1 MKKLFNQ
8 GKRPYNKEN
17 IDWDETEYEE
27 AAYYEDDIEYTDDE
41 AAEDEDSAFYEETEA
56 YEEDETDEYYE
67 EDDYYAA
74 EEAES
79 LEEDINEDDIYEEEI
94 YEEDS
99 VVYEDGYEEDDIL
112 YEDEYEEAGYEEDEF
127 GNRKRRRVPAGGNFF
142 AKLWH
147 ALVHMNTMDRV
158 VVTTGV
164 LVLVLA
170 LVTGAVYIS
179 ANMLN
184 KQVASFEEIGSQ
196 LAGINIIGEAGLTA
210 VADAELAR
218 INAAN
223 AVEDDE
229 QDKEYEENEYVKEV
243 SVELNMTS
251 IEKDLKVKF
260 VNGKTNKLIGNVP
273 FAVTVTTPG
282 GKTETWT
289 DDDMDGII
297 YKKDI
302 QSGNYTVAMQPLEGE
317 KYADYIISTN
327 SKKVEVKDK
336 VEYKKVDVS
345 DEIKNESEIDASV
358 EDTAKNEVAVES
370 ELKDTVS
377 WVDSSQAVTYTE
389 VKKNQIK
396 DPATASVG
404 TSFKRLSG
412 ETVTLTGGS
421 SVNVGGTL
429 TLTPQKSG
437 GEGSWTLDSGTWKSS
452 NTAIAAVSND
462 GTVTG
467 VAAGKA
473 TITFEWKG
481 TIQSTASG
489 GDGSGTPVSDTA
501 TCEVEVTAVDGVV
514 KVTVSPATLNLDVSK
529 KETATGN
536 VTATVEVTGAASK
549 AVKWTSSNPA
559 VATVTAG
566 ADGKAVVTALSAG
579 TTTIT
584 ATSETDPGKSA
595 SCTVTVTGVVP
606 TVLTLDKNTLS
617 IPVDGTYKL
626 TATTT
631 PAGAAVVWTSDKPEI
646 AKAAEDGTI
655 TGVKEGTAVITATTV
670 NGLTQKCTVT
680 VTKLMTLDKATA
692 SVAVGSETTVT
703 VKPADDGKG
712 KVVAFSGN
720 DKIVTVSVKDK
731 VVTLKGIQKGS
742 AAVTIVYTSA
752 KGQVASQDIT
762 VTVVDGSGKL
772 KDGEGNVLYIKNADG
787 TYTEALSGDYYK
799 YDTFYVKQVKYTGWQ
814 TIDGKVYFY
823 DANGKFVTGEQVIQG
838 AKYNFASDGS
848 LVTGNGTFG
857 IDVSKW
863 NGTIDWNAVKNSGV
877 SYVIIR
883 CGYRGSSAGTLVED
897 PKFKANIKGATSAGI
912 KVGVYFFSQ
921 AINNSEAVEE
931 ASMVL
936 QLIKDYKISYP
947 VFLDVESS
955 GGRAD
960 KIDSVTRTEV
970 IKSFCQTIENG
981 GYTAGVYAN
990 KNWLNTKMD
999 AKQLTKYKIWL
1010 AQYAAAPT
1018 YTTTKY
1024 DLWQYKSTGKVSG
1037 ISGNVD
1043 LNISY
1048 LGY

>member
-8 GKRPYNKEN
+8 RKKPYDEEN
-17 IDWDETEYEE
+17 IDWDEAEYEE
-27 AAYYEDDIEYTDDE
+27 GAYYEDGIEYADDE
-41 AAEDEDSAFYEETEA
+41 AAEDEDSAFYEEAEA
-56 YEEDETDEYYE
+56 YEEEESGEYYE
-67 EDDYYAA
+67 EEEYYAA
-74 EEAES
+74 EEAS
-79 LEEDINEDDIYEEEI
+79 EEELYEDEIYEDEI

-99 VVYEDGYEEDDIL
+99 AV
-112 YEDEYEEAGYEEDEF
+112 YEDEYEEDDIAYEDAYEEEDYEEDEF
-127 GNRKRRRVPAGGNFF
+127 GNRKRRRLPAGGNFF

-164 LVLVLA
+164 MVLILA

-179 ANMLN
+179 ATILN

-243 SVELNMTS
+243 TVELNLTS

-260 VNGKTNKLIGNVP
+260 VNSKTNKLIGNVP
-273 FAVTVTTPG
+273 FSVTVTTPG

-289 DDDMDGII
+289 DEDMDGII

-302 QSGNYTVAMQPLEGE
+302 KSGNYTVAMEPLEGE
-317 KYADYIISTN
+317 KYKDYIISGDGR
-327 SKKVEVKDK
+327 KVEVKDK

-377 WVDSSQAVTYTE
+377 WVDSTQAVTYTE

-396 DPATASVG
+396 DPATASLA
-404 TSFKRLSG
+404 TSFQRLSG

-421 SVNVGGTL
+421 SVSVGGTL

-437 GEGSWTLDSGTWKSS
+437 GEGSWTLDSGTWSS
-452 NTAIAAVSND
+452 SKPEIATVSN

-473 TITFEWKG
+473 TITYEWKG
-481 TIQSTASG
+481 TVQGTASG
-489 GDGSGTPVSDTA
+489 GNGSGTAVSGTA
-501 TCEVEVTAVDGVV
+501 TCEIEVTAVDGVV

-549 AVKWTSSNPA
+549 DVKWASSNPA

-579 TTTIT
+579 TATIT
-584 ATSETDPGKSA
+584 ATSQADPGKSA

-617 IPVDGTYKL
+617 LPVDGTYKL

-646 AKAAEDGTI
+646 AKAAADGTI
-655 TGVKEGTAVITATTV
+655 TGVKEGTAVITATTA

-712 KVVAFSGN
+712 KVAAFSGN

-752 KGQVASQDIT
+752 KGQTVSQDIT

-921 AINNSEAVEE
+921 AVNNSEAVEE

>member
-8 GKRPYNKEN
+8 KKRPYDEEDIN
-17 IDWDETEYEE
+17 WDEIEYEE
-27 AAYYEDDIEYTDDE
+27 DAYYEDDIEY
-41 AAEDEDSAFYEETEA
+41 AGDEDSAFGEEAEA
-56 YEEDETDEYYE
+56 YTDEESGEYYE
-67 EDDYYAA
+67 EEEYYAA
-74 EEAES
+74 EEA
-79 LEEDINEDDIYEEEI
+79 LEEDDYEDVIYEDEI

-99 VVYEDGYEEDDIL
+99 AV
-112 YEDEYEEAGYEEDEF
+112 YEDEYEEDDIVYGDEYEEDGYEEDEF
-127 GNRKRRRVPAGGNFF
+127 GNRKPRRIPGGGNFF

-179 ANMLN
+179 ATMLN

-196 LAGINIIGEAGLTA
+196 LAGITVIGEAGLTA

-273 FAVTVTTPG
+273 FAVTVTTPD
-282 GKTETWT
+282 GKIETWT

-302 QSGNYTVAMQPLEGE
+302 KAGNYAVAMQPLEGE
-317 KYADYIISTN
+317 KYEDYIISTN

-345 DEIKNESEIDASV
+345 DEIKTESEIDASV

-396 DPATASVG
+396 DPATASVSTG
-404 TSFKRLSG
+404 FKRLSG
-412 ETVTLTGGS
+412 ETVTLIGGG

-437 GEGSWTLDSGTWKSS
+437 GEASWTLDSGEWKSS
-452 NTAIAAVSND
+452 NTDIATVSN

-467 VAAGKA
+467 VGAGKA
-473 TITFEWKG
+473 TITYEWKG
-481 TIQSTASG
+481 TIQGTASG
-489 GDGSGTPVSDTA
+489 GDGSGTPVWGTA
-501 TCEVEVTAVDGVV
+501 TCEVEVTAVDGVT

-549 AVKWTSSNPA
+549 GVKWESSNPA

-566 ADGKAVVTALSAG
+566 TDGKAVVTALSAG
-579 TTTIT
+579 TATIT
-584 ATSETDPGKSA
+584 ATSEADPGKSA
-595 SCTVTVTGVVP
+595 SCAVTVTGVVP
-606 TVLTLDKNTLS
+606 TVLTLDKDTLS
-617 IPVDGTYKL
+617 ITVEGTYKL

-646 AKAAEDGTI
+646 AKAAADGTI

-692 SVAVGSETTVT
+692 SVAAGSETTVT
-703 VKPADDGKG
+703 VKPLDDGKG
-712 KVVAFSGN
+712 KVAAFSGN
-720 DKIVTVSVKDK
+720 EKIVTVSVKDK

-742 AAVTIVYTSA
+742 AAITIVYTSA
-752 KGQVASQDIT
+752 KGQTVSQDVT

-772 KDGEGNVLYIKNADG
+772 KDGVGNILYIKNADG

-970 IKSFCQTIENG
+970 IKSFCQTIENS

-1010 AQYAAAPT
+1010 AQYAAAPS